1 MRLSS
6 LSKTSLLLVACFAAD
21 KVLAILR
28 QLIIARQ
35 FGLSGAL
42 DVFNIANNLPDMLFI
57 LISGGAMAMVVI
69 PVLTEVIEKKS
80 LSDGWR
86 VFSSILN
93 LTFIASFLLALGIW
107 FFADTIVTSEV
118 GIAPGFSAAAQRDVV
133 RLMRLNLIST
143 LIFSVSGLCMG
154 ALQANRRF
162 LLPGIAPLFY
172 NVGQIIG
179 AVFLAPEG
187 GGSFFGVAYPTFGLG
202 IDGLAYG
209 VIAGAAMH
217 LMVQLPGLLHL
228 EFRWEPLCDVRDE
241 NVRRMIRI
249 LIPRVLTVFF
259 VQLIFIFRDNLASRL
274 QTGAVTALSY
284 GYMFQQLP
292 ETLIGTALGTALLP
306 SLSLFIADAEH
317 DRFAAAFSNA
327 CRLVVALTF
336 GSAVIFGMGFGPVA
350 AFALKMTSGETALLM
365 WTLRGFLVGL
375 TGHCL
380 LEVVNR
386 SFYAQ
391 QDALSPLITTILN
404 FIVFMI
410 SGLTLYRPLGV
421 SGISLSD
428 SIAVTIQAALLIL
441 WLGLDPFK
449 RSAKFGNSR
458 LVRLFGEGAAAL
470 NKERVSVKL
479 SGMKRTILRAAI
491 GSAVAAAAVWG
502 IGALNFEA
510 FPGLNL
516 NPGSLNLVKSLIGMG
531 ISVAVYLPFILPE
544 IRMLKTF

>member
-1 MRLSS
+1 MKLSS
-6 LSKTSLLLVACFAAD
+6 LSKTSLLLVVCFAAD
-21 KVLAILR
+21 KILAILR

-35 FGLSGAL
+35 FGLSDAL

-69 PVLTEVIEKKS
+69 PVLTEVVEKKS

-93 LTFIASFLLALGIW
+93 LTFLVSFVLALVIW
-107 FFADTIVTSEV
+107 VFADAIVTSEF
-118 GIAPGFSAAAQRDVV
+118 GIAPGFSAAQQRDVV

-172 NVGQIIG
+172 NIGQMIG
-179 AVFLAPEG
+179 AIFLAPAG
-187 GGSFFGVAYPTFGLG
+187 GGSFFGISYPTFGFG

-217 LMVQLPGLLHL
+217 LFVQLPGLIRLG
-228 EFRWEPLCDVRDE
+228 FRWKPYCDVRDE

-306 SLSLFIADAEH
+306 SLSLFVANADHE
-317 DRFAAAFSNA
+317 RFAAAFSKA

-336 GSAVIFGMGFGPVA
+336 GSAVIFGLGFGPVA
-350 AFALKMTSGETALLM
+350 SFALKMTEGETALLM
-365 WTLRGFLVGL
+365 WTLRGFLFGL

-391 QDALSPLITTILN
+391 QDALSPLIATALN
-404 FIVFMI
+404 FAVFMAA
-410 SGLTLYRPLGV
+410 GLALYRTVGV
-421 SGISLSD
+421 AGISLSD
-428 SIAVTIQAALLIL
+428 SIAFTVQAVLLIL
-441 WLGLDPFK
+441 WLGVDPARRNAF
-449 RSAKFGNSR
+449 FGNSR
-458 LVRLFGEGAAAL
+458 LVRLFGEGEAAL
-470 NKERVSVKL
+470 NRERLSVNL
-479 SGMKRTILRAAI
+479 TGMDRTIVRALI
-491 GSAVAAAAVWG
+491 GSAVAAALIWG
-502 IGALNFEA
+502 IGTLNFGELLGLSLSPA
-510 FPGLNL
+510 FV
-516 NPGSLNLVKSLIGMG
+516 NLVKSVIGM
-531 ISVAVYLPFILPE
+531 SVSGMVYLPFILPE
-544 IRMLKTF
+544 LRTLRTF